1 MINHRYPGL
10 YIAFEGG
17 EGSGKT
23 TQTELLKES
32 LNSLVPREKIF
43 ISREPG
49 GTKVSEAIREI
60 LLQTRADLGEM
71 DYRTE
76 VLLFAAAR
84 NQFLKEVIRPR
95 LLNGEI
101 VITDRCYVSSL
112 AYQGYGR
119 GLGVNYI
126 RKINEDLIRMATP
139 DLIILLDIDPEI
151 GFKRKQP
158 TEFNRL
164 DRETFEF
171 HLKVRQGYLL
181 LAEADLGHI
190 LKVDASLSKETQ
202 SDQIFNEVKR
212 RFFVDKEPV
221 REINLTSR
229 TGVEF

>member
-1 MINHRYPGL
+1 MINNRYPGL

-23 TQTELLKES
+23 NQTELLRES
-32 LNSLVPREKIF
+32 LSLLVPSEKIF

-49 GTKVSEAIREI
+49 GTKVSEAIRGI
-60 LLQTRADLGEM
+60 LLQTKVGLGEM

-76 VLLFAAAR
+76 ALLFAAAR
-84 NQFLKEVIRPR
+84 NQFLKE
-95 LLNGEI
+95 
-101 VITDRCYVSSL
+101 
-112 AYQGYGR
+112 
-119 GLGVNYI
+119 
-126 RKINEDLIRMATP
+126 NEDLIRMATP
-139 DLIILLDIDPEI
+139 NLVILLDIDPEI
-151 GFKRKQP
+151 GFKRKQQ

-181 LAEADLGHI
+181 LAEADQGHI

-229 TGVEF
+229 IGVEF